1 MKLKPYPEY
10 KDSGVE
16 WLDDVPVEWC
26 VKPLKFISD
35 LRLSNIDKHT
45 VEGEPP
51 VLLCNYVDVYKNE
64 RIDSDIEFMSATASE
79 EQIKRLTLSV
89 GDVIITKDSEDPRDI
104 GIPAYVAEI
113 CPDLVCGYHL
123 ALIRSNK
130 DTSGEF
136 LYYFLKSRYAAASFE
151 NEACGI
157 TRYAI
162 GKYSIGNLDI
172 SVPLLEDQNTI
183 ARFLDRETSKL
194 DTLVAKQEHL
204 IELLLEKRQAII
216 SHAVTKGLNPD
227 AKMKDSGVEWLGMV
241 PEHWKIKRLGYLTKK
256 IGSGKT
262 PSGGAETYTNEG
274 ILFIRSQNVYDDGL
288 RLDDVVYI
296 SEQIDLDMKTSRV
309 ISGDILLN
317 ITGASI
323 GRTCL
328 VPNKFER
335 ANVNQHV
342 CIIRLIEEKMSEYVS
357 LVMKSNSIK
366 SQIDFSQNGAG
377 REGLN
382 FPQIANLTLG
392 VPTEKEQLE
401 IMKYLKVQTSRIDTL
416 IDKARCSIALAKE
429 HRAALISAAVTGK
442 IDVRKAA

>member
-64 RIDSDIEFMSATASE
+64 RIGSDIEFMSATASE

-172 SVPLLEDQNTI
+172 SVPLLEDQITI

-241 PEHWKIKRLGYLTKK
+241 PEGWNRTQIKHIVKIPVTDGPHETPEFIDEGVPFVSAEAVSSGVVDFNKIRGYISREAHEKYSQKYVPKRNDIYMVKSGATTGITAIVETDEEFNIWSPLAVIRCNNEMNPKFVLNFLRSTNFQQSVTLNWSFGTQQN
-256 IGSGKT
+256 IGMGVI
-262 PSGGAETYTNEG
+262 EN
-274 ILFIRSQNVYDDGL
+274 LFVTVPPL
-288 RLDDVVYI
+288 
-296 SEQIDLDMKTSRV
+296 SEQIEIAEYLDNE
-309 ISGDILLN
+309 IS
-317 ITGASI
+317 
-323 GRTCL
+323 
-328 VPNKFER
+328 
-335 ANVNQHV
+335 Q
-342 CIIRLIEEKMSEYVS
+342 
-357 LVMKSNSIK
+357 
-366 SQIDFSQNGAG
+366 
-377 REGLN
+377 
-382 FPQIANLTLG
+382 
-392 VPTEKEQLE
+392 
-401 IMKYLKVQTSRIDTL
+401 IDTL
-416 IDKARCSIALAKE
+416 IEKAKHSIELAKE
-429 HRAALISAAVTGK
+429 HRSALISAAVTGK
-442 IDVRKAA
+442 IDVREAA